1 MNVNVKRESFVKVLG
16 HSVRVPNCFIVGR
29 RPWSAAKIARAEQ
42 QAQALG
48 DLQTF
53 VIKSP
58 LFPFACVAAF
68 FAFMYSAVW
77 FVETVVAAIL

>member
-1 MNVNVKRESFVKVLG
+1 MQVTRESHVKVLG
-16 HSVRVPNCFIVGR
+16 HSVRVPNCFVQER
-29 RPWSAAKIARAEQ
+29 KPWSAAKIARVEQ

-53 VIKSP
+53 VSKSP
-58 LFPFACVAAF
+58 LFPFACVLGF
-68 FAFMYSAVW
+68 FALMYSAVW

>member
-1 MNVNVKRESFVKVLG
+1 MLVTRESHVKVLD
-16 HSVRVPNCFIVGR
+16 HSVRVPNCFIVER
-29 RPWSAAKIARAEQ
+29 KWDAKKIARAEQ

-77 FVETVVAAIL
+77 FVETVVAAVL